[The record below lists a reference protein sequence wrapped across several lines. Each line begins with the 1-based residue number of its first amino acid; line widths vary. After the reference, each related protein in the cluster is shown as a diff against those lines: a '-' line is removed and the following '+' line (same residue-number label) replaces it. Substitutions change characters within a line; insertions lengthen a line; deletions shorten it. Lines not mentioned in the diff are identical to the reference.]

1 VGVATDLLVFG
12 SIVVGWTLVSRRANR
27 LSISAPFAF
36 LIAGFILV
44 RWDVTR
50 LEPSALQVLTEV
62 TLVLLLFHDASKV
75 RVADVRLDAAFVAR
89 LLLVGLP
96 LTIGAGW
103 LGAKLL
109 FPELG
114 VGLTLLLA
122 AALAP
127 TDAGLGAPTVLNPVV
142 PERIRRLLNVESGL
156 NDGLATPVVLV
167 AIAIAASDAGVE
179 GPEVDRVLLSIL
191 IGVGEGVAVGWLGA
205 LLISISRTRE
215 WSTESSRGLAL
226 AALPIVAYVLAGQ
239 TSGNGFIAAFVAGL
253 AFAAAAPWL
262 ARDHGAEDFLETS
275 SDLTGFAVWFIV
287 GGVVARSLGFM
298 DDVRVW
304 AFALLALTAFRM
316 VPVWLSLLGTGLR
329 PPSVLFIGWFGPRG
343 LASVVFALLAIEELA
358 AEGDV
363 SPDLGLV
370 LGTILLTV
378 LLSVVAHGFSGGPLA
393 ERYGA
398 WSSRARPPVETRP
411 SAGG

>member
-1 VGVATDLLVFG
+1 M
-12 SIVVGWTLVSRRANR
+12 
-27 LSISAPFAF
+27 
-36 LIAGFILV
+36 
-44 RWDVTR
+44 
-50 LEPSALQVLTEV
+50 
-62 TLVLLLFHDASKV
+62 
-75 RVADVRLDAAFVAR
+75 
-89 LLLVGLP
+89 
-96 LTIGAGW
+96 
-103 LGAKLL
+103 
-109 FPELG
+109 
-114 VGLTLLLA
+114 
-122 AALAP
+122 
-127 TDAGLGAPTVLNPVV
+127 LNPVV

-156 NDGLATPVVLV
+156 NDGLATPVVLI
-167 AIAIAASDAGVE
+167 AIAIAAADAGVE

-191 IGVGEGVAVGWLGA
+191 IGVGEGIAVGWLGA
-205 LLISISRTRE
+205 LLISVSRTRE

-226 AALPIVAYVLAGQ
+226 AALPIVAYILAGE

-287 GGVVARSLGFM
+287 GGVVARSLGAL

-329 PPSVLFIGWFGPRG
+329 PQSVLFIGWFGPRG
-343 LASVVFALLAIEELA
+343 LASVVFALLAIEELV

-363 SPDLGLV
+363 SPDLGVV

-398 WSSRARPPVETRP
+398 WFDRERPPVETGS